1 MPRAYQTI
9 TGFPIGQ
16 TLLRCGCA
24 AGELMKERNDSHEKM
39 KALSAILSLTLG
51 MTSLPGMTTVFAA
64 DEADTPAAVA
74 QTAEQKYSYD
84 DILDIGF
91 GVRKL
96 RRVFDENGLD
106 EAMGYKLWI
115 EATVKEL
122 LNQNKFPAILLNAE
136 KHSLTEAEAA
146 AVREATPM
154 PTIAPEGGMLWT
166 LDKPGYEI
174 EMPWDRFHV
183 KLKKVQTEDGKI
195 YCEVVYAPFCSNDY
209 GTYVSMLRSALNI
222 AQIYGQSLEIC
233 TEKMNEDFYGS
244 DTVPENQY
252 QLPEAA
258 ASVQLLPVSRVTA
271 GDVNG
276 DGSADVADAVLIAR
290 FVAEDAEVTITEKG
304 LAAADIDGS
313 GKVTQDDITM
323 LLKRIAKKI

>member
-1 MPRAYQTI
+1 
-9 TGFPIGQ
+9 
-16 TLLRCGCA
+16 
-24 AGELMKERNDSHEKM
+24 MKKM

-96 RRVFDENGLD
+96 RRVFGENGLD

-154 PTIAPEGGMLWT
+154 PTITPEGGMLWT

-183 KLKKVQTEDGKI
+183 KLKKVQAEDGII
-195 YCEVVYAPFCSNDY
+195 YCECAAYPFAAKDIDEYAVQLTAMLNYLQLQPGFEGFAYEDAPGKFRAQLQPGIQADIRPAVYSK
-209 GTYVSMLRSALNI
+209 VMLRVMPLLI
-222 AQIYGQSLEIC
+222 
-233 TEKMNEDFYGS
+233 
-244 DTVPENQY
+244 
-252 QLPEAA
+252 AA
-258 ASVQLLPVSRVTA
+258 AVLLIF
-271 GDVNG
+271 
-276 DGSADVADAVLIAR
+276 AVLQMR
-290 FVAEDAEVTITEKG
+290 
-304 LAAADIDGS
+304 
-313 GKVTQDDITM
+313 
-323 LLKRIAKKI
+323 